1 MKRFYNY
8 AVRERRRLV
17 EVRAASRAR
26 TTAAAA
32 AAAAD
37 SRRRRR
43 RHGQLAVSRCH
54 AETVDTRHCGK
65 SRERHATVDD
75 GRPTSHCATYF
86 RNFIAFQDTSAFSAL
101 SLLLVGRQKEHPAC
115 KILSDEVLVWLSI
128 WSEVQIVCIWSS

>member
-8 AVRERRRLV
+8 AVRERRQLV

-32 AAAAD
+32 AAAD
-37 SRRRRR
+37 SRRRR

-54 AETVDTRHCGK
+54 AETVDTRHRGK
-65 SRERHATVDD
+65 SHERHATVDD
-75 GRPTSHCATYF
+75 GRPTSHCATHF

-115 KILSDEVLVWLSI
+115 NKLSDEVLVWLSI

>member
-32 AAAAD
+32 AAAD
-37 SRRRRR
+37 SRRRR

-75 GRPTSHCATYF
+75 GRPTSHCF

-115 KILSDEVLVWLSI
+115 KKLSDEVLVWLSI

>member
-32 AAAAD
+32 AAD
-37 SRRRRR
+37 SRRRR

-54 AETVDTRHCGK
+54 AETVDTRHSGK

-75 GRPTSHCATYF
+75 GRPASHCATHF

-101 SLLLVGRQKEHPAC
+101 SLLLVGCQKEHPAC
-115 KILSDEVLVWLSI
+115 KKLSDEVLVWLSI